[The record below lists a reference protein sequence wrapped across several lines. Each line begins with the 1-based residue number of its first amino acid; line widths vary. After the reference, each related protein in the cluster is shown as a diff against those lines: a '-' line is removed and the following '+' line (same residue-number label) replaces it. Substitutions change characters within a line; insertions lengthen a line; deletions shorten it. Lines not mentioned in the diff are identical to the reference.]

1 MSKAKRTEVE
11 ANVVDNQ
18 TEELYRT
25 KVDEYIY

>member
-11 ANVVDNQ
+11 TNVVDNQ